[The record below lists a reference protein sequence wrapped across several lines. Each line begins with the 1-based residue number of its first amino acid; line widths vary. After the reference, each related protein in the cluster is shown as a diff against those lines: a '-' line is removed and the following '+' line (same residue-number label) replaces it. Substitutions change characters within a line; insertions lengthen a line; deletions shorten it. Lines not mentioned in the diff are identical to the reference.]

1 MKSLVVKNLADLIS
15 IRRRTSMLIERTSS
29 RKEKNLL
36 KREFKKINK
45 SILALGG
52 LL

>member
-15 IRRRTSMLIERTSS
+15 IRRRTSVLIERTSS
-29 RKEKNLL
+29 KKNKKLLMKEFN
-36 KREFKKINK
+36 KINK